1 MPTVNVEGTTMHYV
15 DTGAAVDGPA
25 VVFLHA
31 FPLHSGMWRP
41 QIDALTPRFRVIA
54 PDLKG
59 FGSSDAPEEP
69 SSYSVAGWADD
80 VAGMLA
86 ALGLGR
92 VVVVGLSMG
101 GYVAFSLLKRH
112 RRLVSALVLAD
123 TRADAD
129 SEQVLQRRT
138 DQQQRVRREGT
149 VGVIDTLLETLLSEH
164 SREHRPEVVV
174 EARRLMDNPPA
185 GFLGAL
191 EAMKSRP
198 DSTAQL
204 EAIDVPTLVLVGAHD
219 QTSPPEVAQAV
230 HERISSS
237 RLEVLPNA
245 GHLSN
250 LEVPD
255 AFNQALVG
263 FLDEMPDPSRDDQ
276 A

>member
-1 MPTVNVEGTTMHYV
+1 MPTVNVDGTTMHYV
-15 DTGAAVDGPA
+15 DTGAVVDAPT
-25 VVFLHA
+25 VVLLHA
-31 FPLHSGMWRP
+31 FPLHSGMWSP
-41 QIDALTPRFRVIA
+41 QVDALAPRFRVIA
-54 PDLKG
+54 PELKG

-80 VAGMLA
+80 VAAMLA
-86 ALGLGR
+86 ALGLGS

-101 GYVAFSLLKRH
+101 GYVAFSLLERH
-112 RRLVSALVLAD
+112 RGLVSALVLAD
-123 TRADAD
+123 TRAEPD

-138 DQQQRVRREGT
+138 DQQRRVREEGT
-149 VGVIDTLLETLLSEH
+149 MAVIDALLETLLSEH

-185 GFLGAL
+185 GFSGAL

-198 DSTAQL
+198 DSTARL
-204 EAIDVPTLVLVGAHD
+204 DAIDVPTLVMVGAHD
-219 QTSPPEVAQAV
+219 QPSPPEVAQAM
-230 HERISSS
+230 HERIPGS
-237 RLEVLPNA
+237 RLAVLPNA

-263 FLDEMPDPSRDDQ
+263 FLEEALP
-276 A
+276 